1 MATSALLPKNAL
13 IADSVVRRRFPVALF
28 LAAIDTSCAVVSTPA
43 TMRNSR
49 KTSNGINV
57 TFL

>member
-1 MATSALLPKNAL
+1 M
-13 IADSVVRRRFPVALF
+13 ADSADRRRFPVALF
-28 LAAIDTSCAVVSTPA
+28 LAGIDSSCAVVSTPA